1 MRRRLEME
9 VMRESPTMQQASL
22 FSQPAFDEMFVPEGQ
37 VRPRYVKLGHGRD
50 YTDIVPVKGVYRGSA
65 RQQLDVTVTVSVID
79 E

>member
-1 MRRRLEME
+1 MHAWVEAYIPGLGWK
-9 VMRESPTMQQASL
+9 
-22 FSQPAFDEMFVPEGQ
+22 AFDPTNDSKIGE
-37 VRPRYVKLGHGRD
+37 RYVKLGHGRD